1 MMGLRSHT
9 DFISMYLINMVLRLC
24 VLVVFVVDLRYS
36 ICFAAGPDSTVV
48 QPVVSVSVDSTVV
61 DSLLS
66 TDPAMADSSRSGLD
80 SSTTLKITD
89 PSQPPAHWVTPAG
102 DSTCVLDAFD
112 YPRFLNSYPDK
123 IWGGRSGA
131 LFGETKK
138 EDVYYRIL
146 QEDNNHYLNAKTK
159 GSAVNFG
166 REAKLMYRGREIKA
180 SLRLFQKLRWR
191 WRVHDLPE
199 GSDETDDDK
208 NDSAA
213 GVRLIIGRSR
223 LNPLA
228 GKSLKYI
235 WSETL
240 PKGTV
245 ISSRRQHMVVL
256 RSGTDDLGKWVW
268 EEVNAYQ
275 DYRRLFGGD
284 PRPVDLLGVL
294 TDSNNTETVVAADYD
309 DITFIIPRPTVKMNP
324 EDTE

>member
-9 DFISMYLINMVLRLC
+9 DFISIYLINMVLRLC
-24 VLVVFVVDLRYS
+24 VLVVFVIDLRYS

-61 DSLLS
+61 DPAM
-66 TDPAMADSSRSGLD
+66 TDPSRPGLD
-80 SSTTLKITD
+80 SSTILKITD
-89 PSQPPAHWVTPAG
+89 PSQPPSHWITPAG
-102 DSTCVLDAFD
+102 DSTRVLDAFD
-112 YPRFLNSYPDK
+112 YPRFLNTFPDN
-123 IWGGRSGA
+123 IWQGRSG
-131 LFGETKK
+131 LLYRETKK
-138 EDVYYRIL
+138 SDVYYRIL
-146 QEDNNHYLNAKTK
+146 EEDNNHYLNAKTK

-166 REAKLMYRGREIKA
+166 REAKVTFRGREINI

-199 GSDETDDDK
+199 GSDETDSDK

-213 GVRLIIGRSR
+213 AVRLVIGASKW
-223 LNPLA
+223 NPRA
-228 GKSLKYI
+228 AKSLKYI

-245 ISSRRQHMVVL
+245 ISSSRQHMIVL

-268 EEVNAYQ
+268 EEVDAYQ

-284 PRPVDLLGVL
+284 PRPVDFLGLL

-309 DITFIIPRPTVKMNP
+309 DITFIIPRPTVEKNP
-324 EDTE
+324 GNTE

>member
-1 MMGLRSHT
+1 MGLRSHT
-9 DFISMYLINMVLRLC
+9 DFISIYLINMVFRLC
-24 VLVVFVVDLRYS
+24 VLAVFVVDLRYS
-36 ICFAAGPDSTVV
+36 ICFAAGPDSTGV

-66 TDPAMADSSRSGLD
+66 TDPAMADSSRSGPD
-80 SSTTLKITD
+80 PSTTLKDNRSFT
-89 PSQPPAHWVTPAG
+89 QPPAHWVTPVG
-102 DSTCVLDAFD
+102 DSTRVLEAFD
-112 YPRFLNSYPDK
+112 YPQFLNSYPDK
-123 IWGGRSGA
+123 IWGGVSGWRYSK
-131 LFGETKK
+131 TQK

-146 QEDNNHYLNAKTK
+146 QEDNNHYLSAKTK
-159 GSAVNFG
+159 GGAVNFG
-166 REAKLMYRGREIKA
+166 REAKVTYRGREIKA

-213 GVRLIIGRSR
+213 AVRLVFGRT
-223 LNPLA
+223 
-228 GKSLKYI
+228 KTLKYI

-245 ISSRRQHMVVL
+245 IKKGGRLLGVQYIIVL
-256 RSGTDDLGKWVW
+256 RNGAKDAKKWVW

-284 PRPVDLLGVL
+284 PRPVDYLGLL
-294 TDSNNTETVVAADYD
+294 TDSNNTGTVVAADYD
-309 DITFIIPRPTVKMNP
+309 DITFIIPRPTVEKNP
-324 EDTE
+324 ENTE

>member
-9 DFISMYLINMVLRLC
+9 DFKYVSTCLMNIVFMLC
-24 VLVVFVVDLRYS
+24 VLVVSVADF
-36 ICFAAGPDSTVV
+36 CFAADPDSTAT
-48 QPVVSVSVDSTVV
+48 PVNSTVV
-61 DSLLS
+61 DSLPS
-66 TDPAMADSSRSGLD
+66 TDPVMTSPPGSDLD
-80 SSTTLKITD
+80 PSTTLKITD
-89 PSQPPAHWVTPAG
+89 PSQPPSHWVTPAG

-112 YPRFLNSYPDK
+112 YPRFLNTYPGK
-123 IWGGRSGA
+123 IWGGRTG
-131 LFGETKK
+131 LFVETKK

-146 QEDNNHYLNAKTK
+146 QEDNNHYLSAKTK

-166 REAKLMYRGREIKA
+166 REAKVTYRGREIKA

-213 GVRLIIGRSR
+213 AVRLIIGRR
-223 LNPLA
+223 ALNPLA

-245 ISSRRQHMVVL
+245 ISSSRQHTIVL
-256 RSGTDDLGKWVW
+256 RSGKDDLGKWVW
-268 EEVNAYQ
+268 EEVDAYQ

-284 PRPVDLLGVL
+284 PRPVDFVGLL
-294 TDSNNTETVVAADYD
+294 TDSDNTKTVVAADYD
-309 DITFIIPRPTVKMNP
+309 DIIFIIPRPTVEMNP

>member
-9 DFISMYLINMVLRLC
+9 DFISIYLINRALRLC
-24 VLVVFVVDLRYS
+24 LLAVFVIDLIYS
-36 ICFAAGPDSTVV
+36 ICFAAGPDSTDV

-61 DSLLS
+61 DSLFS
-66 TDPAMADSSRSGLD
+66 TDPAMTDPLRPGHD
-80 SSTTLKITD
+80 PSTILEITD

-102 DSTCVLDAFD
+102 DSTRVLDAFD
-112 YPRFLNSYPDK
+112 YPQFLNSYPDK
-123 IWGGRSGA
+123 IWQGISGWRYSK
-131 LFGETKK
+131 TKK

-146 QEDNNHYLNAKTK
+146 REVDNHYLSAKTK

-166 REAKLMYRGREIKA
+166 REAKITYRGREINV

-213 GVRLIIGRSR
+213 AVRLVFGRT
-223 LNPLA
+223 
-228 GKSLKYI
+228 KTLKYI

-245 ISSRRQHMVVL
+245 IKKEKLIGVQYIIVL
-256 RSGTDDLGKWVW
+256 RNGAKDAKKWVW

-284 PRPVDLLGVL
+284 PRPVDYLGLL
-294 TDSNNTETVVAADYD
+294 TDSNNTKTTVAADYD
-309 DITFIIPRPTVKMNP
+309 DIIFIIPRPTVEMNL

>member
-9 DFISMYLINMVLRLC
+9 DFISMYLINMVFRLC
-24 VLVVFVVDLRYS
+24 VLVVFVIDFRYS

-66 TDPAMADSSRSGLD
+66 IDPAMADPSRSGLD
-80 SSTTLKITD
+80 PSTILEITD

-102 DSTCVLDAFD
+102 DSTYVLDAFD
-112 YPRFLNSYPDK
+112 YPRFLNTYPDK
-123 IWGGRSGA
+123 IWGGRSGK
-131 LFGETKK
+131 LLKETKK

-146 QEDNNHYLNAKTK
+146 QEDNNHYLSAKTK
-159 GSAVNFG
+159 GGAVNFG
-166 REAKLMYRGREIKA
+166 REAKVTYRGREIKA

-199 GSDETDDDK
+199 GSDETNDKK

-213 GVRLIIGRSR
+213 AVRLVFGTSIWS
-223 LNPLA
+223 

-235 WSETL
+235 WSATL

-245 ISSRRQHMVVL
+245 IKGWKQYTIVL
-256 RSGTDDLGKWVW
+256 RSGSEERKKWVW
-268 EEVNAYQ
+268 EEVDAYQ

-284 PRPVDLLGVL
+284 PRPVDLFGLL

-309 DITFIIPRPTVKMNP
+309 DITFIIPRPTVEMNP

>member
-9 DFISMYLINMVLRLC
+9 DFISIYLINMALRLC
-24 VLVVFVVDLRYS
+24 VLAVSVTG

-66 TDPAMADSSRSGLD
+66 VDLALDP
-80 SSTTLKITD
+80 STTLKITD
-89 PSQPPAHWVTPAG
+89 PTQPPAHWVTPAG
-102 DSTCVLDAFD
+102 DSTRVLDTFD
-112 YPRFLNSYPDK
+112 YPRFLNTYPDK
-123 IWGGRSGA
+123 IWEGRSGWR
-131 LFGETKK
+131 FSKTKK

-159 GSAVNFG
+159 GGAVNFG
-166 REAKLMYRGREIKA
+166 REAKVTYRGREINV
-180 SLRLFQKLRWR
+180 SLRSFQKLRWR

-199 GSDETDDDK
+199 GADETDENK

-213 GVRLIIGRSR
+213 VVRLIFGTNMFAKR
-223 LNPLA
+223 
-228 GKSLKYI
+228 LKYI
-235 WSETL
+235 WSATL
-240 PKGTV
+240 PQGTV
-245 ISSRRQHMVVL
+245 IESSRQYTIVL
-256 RSGTDDLGKWVW
+256 RGGTDDLGKWVW

-284 PRPVDLLGVL
+284 PRPVDVLALL
-294 TDSNNTETVVAADYD
+294 TDSDNTGTVVEADYD
-309 DITFIIPRPTVKMNP
+309 DIIFIIPRPTVKMNP

>member
-9 DFISMYLINMVLRLC
+9 DFISMYLINMALRLC
-24 VLVVFVVDLRYS
+24 LLVVFVIDLRYS
-36 ICFAAGPDSTVV
+36 ICFAASPDSTGV
-48 QPVVSVSVDSTVV
+48 QSVVSVFVDSTAV
-61 DSLLS
+61 
-66 TDPAMADSSRSGLD
+66 DPAMADPLRPGHD
-80 SSTTLKITD
+80 PSTILEITD

-102 DSTCVLDAFD
+102 DSTSVLDTFD
-112 YPRFLNSYPDK
+112 YPQFLNSYPDK
-123 IWGGRSGA
+123 IWQGISGWRYRK
-131 LFGETKK
+131 TKK

-146 QEDNNHYLNAKTK
+146 REVDNHYLSAKTK

-166 REAKLMYRGREIKA
+166 REAKLTYRGRERKA

-199 GSDETDDDK
+199 GSDETDGEK

-213 GVRLIIGRSR
+213 AVRLIIGKSS

-245 ISSRRQHMVVL
+245 ISSSRQHMIVL

-268 EEVNAYQ
+268 EEVNAYH

-284 PRPVDLLGVL
+284 PRPVDYVGLL
-294 TDSNNTETVVAADYD
+294 TDSDNTGTVVAADYD
-309 DITFIIPRPTVKMNP
+309 DIIFIIPRPTVEKNP
-324 EDTE
+324 GNTE